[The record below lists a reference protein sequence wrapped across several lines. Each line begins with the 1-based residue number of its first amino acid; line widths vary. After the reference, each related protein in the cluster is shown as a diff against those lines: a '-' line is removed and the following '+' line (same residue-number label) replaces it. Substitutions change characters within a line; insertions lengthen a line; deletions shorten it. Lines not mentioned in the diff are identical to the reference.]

1 MSSSATLVFLLLLCI
16 CLFSVWDSHDTHD
29 IFFFCFIYSSVL
41 LASTTTALLRRAIHS
56 LHTCGTKC
64 VQENRQNDWLGCCFG
79 ESRAVEGKK
88 LFHSLNLPLPTTL
101 LHQRWRVLVWQALE
115 FRVCAVTKI
124 LITQT
129 QLAGSFFRHTSC
141 VSLTMQR
148 STYDSFKTISQNPFL
163 QTALDGFISYHWNDP
178 RRCIH
183 RFPIKLFPPLV
194 QLFQLHFLFA
204 PSATPL
210 HSLLFFEFSLT
221 KKKIDWLVG
230 FAGAETLVPNRA
242 VENLYLTPQSACDSA
257 YSFSTF
263 FPAARD
269 RAPLFRNQLSVA
281 PINVWQDKNR
291 SRRHHVGTPS
301 SRLRKPNPGVQT
313 EDESPQRIRKS
324 KQAD

>member
-1 MSSSATLVFLLLLCI
+1 MSSSDDSRLSTTAVYLPILCLRLTRYTRYI
-16 CLFSVWDSHDTHD
+16 
-29 IFFFCFIYSSVL
+29 FFCFIYSSVL

-221 KKKIDWLVG
+221 KKNRLISWLCWCRNTRAEPCRGKSIFNSSVG
-230 FAGAETLVPNRA
+230 
-242 VENLYLTPQSACDSA
+242 
-257 YSFSTF
+257 
-263 FPAARD
+263 
-269 RAPLFRNQLSVA
+269 
-281 PINVWQDKNR
+281 VWQRVQFLDLFSSSAR
-291 SRRHHVGTPS
+291 SCP
-301 SRLRKPNPGVQT
+301 PFP
-313 EDESPQRIRKS
+313 ESTQRGANKRVTR
-324 KQAD
+324 